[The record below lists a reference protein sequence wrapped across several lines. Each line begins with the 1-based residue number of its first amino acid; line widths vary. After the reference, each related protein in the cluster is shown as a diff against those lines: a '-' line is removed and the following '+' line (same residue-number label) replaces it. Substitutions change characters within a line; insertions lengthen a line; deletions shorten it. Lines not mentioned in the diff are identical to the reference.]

1 MQVQLA
7 GRTALVTGASS
18 GIGRAIAMALA
29 ASGAEVVVNYRK
41 NETGAR
47 ETVRLVGKGKAWIH
61 GTDVSDPESVSQM
74 LAAIAE
80 RSGGVDILVNNAA
93 DPLAS
98 TPIEELSADLWDRA
112 MAVNLRSVF
121 LCSQGVLPAMKQRG
135 WGRII
140 NISSIGAAAGGSAGT
155 LPYAAAKGAVETFT
169 RGLARVVGADGI
181 TVNAVSPGSISTEM
195 QQKFV
200 TPQYVQEKVAET
212 ALGRTGEPGE
222 VAAAVLF
229 LASPE
234 AGFVTGQ
241 VLRVDG
247 GRRA

>member
-18 GIGRAIAMALA
+18 GIGRSIALA
-29 ASGAEVVVNYRK
+29 LAGSGAEVIVNYRA
-41 NETGAR
+41 NEAGAQ
-47 ETVRLVGKGKAWIH
+47 ETVRLIGKGKAWAYRA
-61 GTDVSDPESVSQM
+61 DVSDPEAVSLM
-74 LAAIAE
+74 VAASAE
-80 RSGGVDILVNNAA
+80 RSGAIDILVNNAA
-93 DPLAS
+93 DPIAHKA
-98 TPIEELSADLWDRA
+98 IEDVSAELWDRA

-121 LCSQGVLPAMKQRG
+121 LCSQSVLPAMRQRG

-140 NISSIGAAAGGSAGT
+140 NVSSIGAASGGSPGT

-169 RGLARVVGADGI
+169 RGLARVVGSDGI
-181 TVNAVSPGSISTEM
+181 TVNAVSPGSITTGM
-195 QQKFV
+195 QAKFV
-200 TPQYVQEKVAET
+200 SSQYVREKLAES
-212 ALGRTGEPGE
+212 ALGRAGVPEE

-234 AGFVTGQ
+234 AGYVTGQ
-241 VLRVDG
+241 ILRVDG